1 VSIIAHF
8 TIMNDMNREEGAGRR
23 ARIWIAYATVSIVW
37 GSTYLAIRIGVEEV
51 PPFWMAGVRLVT
63 AGVILWGIAL
73 WRGHKFPRTLREWGW
88 LTLTG
93 TLILGI
99 AIGGMFWAIQHL
111 DSGLAALLACFSP
124 LLMALYGSVGSEGDR
139 LDPSILVGLLVG
151 LVGIAVLLDPGWSF
165 KTGGMPFIAVAVILF
180 GANAW
185 AGGSVLSKRRLK
197 EIPPLV
203 SASIHSLSGGLFL
216 LGIDLL
222 VRHDPLPRISGVA
235 WASILYLVIFGSV
248 IAYSAYIY
256 LVTHLP
262 PAKAGTFTFINP
274 VVAVFLG
281 WLILDEPVTG
291 RLLIGGLII
300 FVGLMLVRRS
310 RTGQKAPVP
319 MSGPGRVE
327 KPTL

>member
-1 VSIIAHF
+1 MTLNGQKSA
-8 TIMNDMNREEGAGRR
+8 ESAGRR
-23 ARIWIAYATVSIVW
+23 TQIWIAYTTVSLVW
-37 GSTYLAIRIGVEEV
+37 GSTYLAIRIGVQEV
-51 PPFWMAGVRLVT
+51 PPFWMAGVRLVA

-73 WRGHKFPRTLREWGW
+73 YRGNRFPRTFREWGW

-93 TLILGI
+93 TLILGV
-99 AIGGMFWAIQHL
+99 AIGGMFWAVQYL
-111 DSGLAALLACFSP
+111 DSGMAALLACFSP
-124 LLMALYGSVGSEGDR
+124 LLMALYGSIGADGDR
-139 LDPSILVGLLVG
+139 LDPSILFGLLVG
-151 LVGIAVLLDPGWSF
+151 LVGIAVLVDPHWSI
-165 KTGGMPFIAVAVILF
+165 GSASMPLIAVAVILV

-185 AGGSVLSKRRLK
+185 SGGSVLSKRRLK
-197 EIPPLV
+197 DIPPLV

-222 VRHDPLPRISGVA
+222 TRHEPLPRISGVA